1 MGARIAQDFLI
12 ANFDAVYDKFTK
24 MDEFTFPGILSG
36 AFGFI
41 TTTEEL
47 DKVKCFQCF
56 FSIVIMDY
64 YWAISRREFFQ
75 TRLDSRQRC
84 NTSSTS
90 VFKNILL
97 FYVHLFKHL

>member
-47 DKVKCFQCF
+47 DKVKFFQCF
-56 FSIVIMDY
+56 FSIVIMDCY
-64 YWAISRREFFQ
+64 
-75 TRLDSRQRC
+75 
-84 NTSSTS
+84 
-90 VFKNILL
+90 
-97 FYVHLFKHL
+97 